1 MSKASRNEK
10 TAQAMFEASQDAA
23 LVVEACEN
31 KHHLTKE
38 EALDVLAGAVV
49 HYIVADGYT
58 ERTNVKMK
66 LEEFVQQLADYVD
79 DVLGIK
85 LYQDEDCIGN

>member
-10 TAQAMFEASQDAA
+10 TSQAMFEASQDAA

-38 EALDVLAGAVV
+38 EALDVLSGAVV

-58 ERTNVKMK
+58 ERTNLKLKM
-66 LEEFVQQLADYVD
+66 EEFIEHLADYID
-79 DVLGIK
+79 CVLGIK
-85 LYQDEDCIGN
+85 VYQDEDSI